1 MTLTIRPFRP
11 EDATVVAAVLRVA
24 APYWVFSAAAL
35 RWQSTRG
42 APAARQ
48 RMLLAEVDGEV
59 VGVARTG
66 LLHESAE
73 PGLGYAN
80 LNVLP
85 ERRGGGVGSA
95 LLAAAE
101 QRLRAIGARVAY
113 AKVVDEPAAVGF
125 AERHGYQ
132 RGRSTTH
139 LRLDLTS
146 GALPPV
152 SVPPGVRITTAATLA
167 GDPRPL
173 YEADLDASRDEPGD
187 VGMDAIDFA
196 DWRTTYWD
204 RPNLDWTLTT
214 VAICDG
220 VVAAFT
226 FALTDGSDRYQS
238 GMTGVRRAY
247 RGRGLAGAVKRSAL
261 HRAAEAGFT
270 TALTSND
277 AGNEAMLAINRRLGY
292 APVAVEWRYRRTLFR

>member
-1 MTLTIRPFRP
+1 MR
-11 EDATVVAAVLRVA
+11 
-24 APYWVFSAAAL
+24 
-35 RWQSTRG
+35 
-42 APAARQ
+42 
-48 RMLLAEVDGEV
+48 
-59 VGVARTG
+59 
-66 LLHESAE
+66 
-73 PGLGYAN
+73 LG
-80 LNVLP
+80 
-85 ERRGGGVGSA
+85 
-95 LLAAAE
+95 
-101 QRLRAIGARVAY
+101 
-113 AKVVDEPAAVGF
+113 
-125 AERHGYQ
+125 
-132 RGRSTTH
+132 
-139 LRLDLTS
+139 LDLTA
-146 GALPPV
+146 G
-152 SVPPGVRITTAATLA
+152 VPPPPPPPSGVWITTAEALTQN
-167 GDPRPL
+167 PRPL

-196 DWRTTYWD
+196 DWRTTYWERPDLD
-204 RPNLDWTLTT
+204 RTLTT

-226 FALTDGSDRYQS
+226 FALTDCSDRYQS